1 MPTEDIPLKTDDA
14 SGLAAALDLEAAHL
28 DPGEQ
33 ELVLDFS
40 AVSRVDTGA
49 LTSLENLLSTA
60 SEKGVRVSLRG
71 VNVAVYKVLKLTKV
85 AQRLSFVN

>member
-1 MPTEDIPLKTDDA
+1 MTTEDIPLNIDDA

-28 DPGEQ
+28 DAGEP

-40 AVSRVDTGA
+40 AVSRIDTGA
-49 LTSLENLLSTA
+49 LTALENLLRA
-60 SEKGVRVSLRG
+60 AGEKGIRVSLRG

>member
-1 MPTEDIPLKTDDA
+1 MATEDIPLNSDDA
-14 SGLAAALDLEAAHL
+14 QGLAAALALEAAHL
-28 DPGEQ
+28 DAGEQ

-40 AVSRVDTGA
+40 AVSRIDTGA
-49 LTSLENLLSTA
+49 LTALENLLRA
-60 SEKGVRVSLRG
+60 AGEKGIRVSLRG